1 MKNKQLVSTGIILA
15 LLGSNIII
23 GHSYIKDTEKFQKET
38 QIQYKIIEQ
47 NKKKQT
53 LLEEKSVKN
62 TEKITNLS
70 IKNSLLTDELNKV
83 KLENNQL
90 KTENGT
96 LKNQK
101 QQLQNRLSS
110 LKFYEVTAYTAGFES
125 TQKQKGDEGY
135 GVTASGTT
143 VKQGRTIA
151 CPSSLKFG
159 TKVNIE
165 GIGLRVCEDR
175 GGAIKTGHIDLYV
188 ENVNQA
194 LEFGRKKL
202 LVEIIN

>member
-1 MKNKQLVSTGIILA
+1 
-15 LLGSNIII
+15 
-23 GHSYIKDTEKFQKET
+23 
-38 QIQYKIIEQ
+38 
-47 NKKKQT
+47 
-53 LLEEKSVKN
+53 VKN

-70 IKNSLLTDELNKV
+70 IKNSLLTDELNKA
-83 KLENNQL
+83 KIENNQL
-90 KTENGT
+90 KTENET

-125 TQKQKGDEGY
+125 TQKQKGDKGY

-151 CPSSLKFG
+151 CPSSMKFG

-194 LEFGRKKL
+194 LEFGRQKL